1 MSTYKK
7 PQPTIAQA
15 LIIVATAAALI
26 FACLSGKAAAPAPT
40 AISSC
45 MDFTKSGSYVLTQNV
60 SSPGTCFFV
69 DASNVT
75 LNLGGFTVTY
85 GTAGGTEA
93 TPGVALIDDWYSQYG
108 LAKSGSTTSHGGF
121 TMYGGSVIA
130 SVDAAPHSSA
140 VWAAG
145 NASDISPAPVIHDTV
160 LTTYAEDASPI
171 FGDGTE
177 SGWQLYNNTIAYDSL
192 TTSNRY
198 YFYGYAIWL
207 GNATAG
213 TVPDQI
219 YSNKIVAAP
228 QGGITDNHPGAVIG
242 PSNDIAFNSFY
253 ANDYCV
259 LEYTGTGQ
267 IIKNNYCHPASG
279 RGIDVESN
287 NVQVLGNTVIVT
299 ELPQDAEYN
308 GCEGGGADGIR
319 VRDNY
324 DGTDQMTRPVGVLIQ
339 GNKVTANAVECQ
351 AQALQLTQ
359 LAAGDSITLLSNVMK
374 STGPGSESV
383 PDSVLS
389 FDGSFDATLALNTN
403 SGWSS
408 NLAWIRVE
416 WDGATMVIPTL
427 SPWAGMPKYFADDQD
442 GGIPG
447 EALVIG
453 RAGAPSSSSVS
464 CGNSADG
471 PVTVGKTLTM
481 CGSQNA
487 QTAVVHE
494 HNRDIDSAL

>member
-1 MSTYKK
+1 MTYRKAK
-7 PQPTIAQA
+7 PTLAQA
-15 LIIVATAAALI
+15 LIVIAGVAALI
-26 FACLSGKAAAPAPT
+26 FIVLSGKAMAPAPT

-45 MDFTKSGSYVLTQNV
+45 MDITESGSYILTQNV
-60 SSPGTCFFV
+60 SSPGTCFFI
-69 DASNVT
+69 DAADVT

-85 GTAGGTEA
+85 GTAGGTAA
-93 TPGVALIDDWYSQYG
+93 TPGVALIDNWYSQYN
-108 LAKSGSTTSHGGF
+108 LAAAGSTTHHGGF
-121 TMYGGSVIA
+121 VMYGGSVIA
-130 SVDAAPHSSA
+130 SDDAAPHSSA

-177 SGWQLYNNTIAYDSL
+177 SGWQIYNDTIAYNSL

-213 TVPDQI
+213 TVPDEI

-279 RGIDVESN
+279 RGFDVESN
-287 NVQVLGNTVIVT
+287 NVQVLNNTIVVT
-299 ELPQDAEYN
+299 ELPQDAEYG

-324 DGTDQMTRPVGVLIQ
+324 DGSDQTTRPIGVVIK
-339 GNKVTANAVECQ
+339 GNKVTATANQCQ
-351 AQALQLTQ
+351 AQDLQLTQ
-359 LAAGDSITLLSNVMK
+359 LQAGDSVALISNAMK
-374 STGPGSESV
+374 STGPGTESIA
-383 PDSVLS
+383 DSVISL
-389 FDGSFDATLALNTN
+389 DGSFDGTLTFASN
-403 SGWSS
+403 SGWSAK
-408 NLAWIRVE
+408 LAFVRVE
-416 WDGATMVIPTL
+416 WDGATMVIPTQT
-427 SPWAGMPKYFADDQD
+427 PWSGTPKYFADDQD
-442 GGIPG
+442 GTIPG
-447 EALVIG
+447 ESLSIG
-453 RAGAPSSSSVS
+453 RSGAPSSSSVS
-464 CGNSADG
+464 CGNYAAG
-471 PVTVGKTLTM
+471 PVTIGKTLTT
-481 CGSQNA
+481 CGSPNAQNA
-487 QTAVVHE
+487 VVVRE
-494 HNRDIDSAL
+494 HNRNIDSAR